1 MQYQTKTNKIMYK
14 VYTKNGVALF
24 ISLCDDVEPNK
35 GGYYCE
41 VYLDED
47 GITEFDNFVIH
58 KEDLDCFENKNEAI
72 ILHCEAYANGVDD
85 IPILNKKFSTIC
97 DLIKDADAMG
107 NDFYMRHILYNKNMS
122 KNNSGRVSGKSH
134 NPQQLNHY
142 ANQKFYTY
150 YNILSILT
158 KLYKKLKI

>member
-1 MQYQTKTNKIMYK
+1 MYK
-14 VYTKNGVALF
+14 VYTKNGIALY

-58 KEDLDCFENKNEAI
+58 KEDLDCFENKNEGI
-72 ILHCEAYANGVDD
+72 IVHCEEYANGVDD
-85 IPILNKKFSTIC
+85 MPILNKKFSTIC

-107 NDFYMRHILYNKNMS
+107 NDFYMRHILYNKNMDANSDLFAKMS
-122 KNNSGRVSGKSH
+122 KLQMMLAEIKALSH
-134 NPQQLNHY
+134 DV
-142 ANQKFYTY
+142 AGY
-150 YNILSILT
+150 YNRN
-158 KLYKKLKI
+158 K

>member
-1 MQYQTKTNKIMYK
+1 MYK
-14 VYTKNGVALF
+14 VYTKNGIALF

-58 KEDLDCFENKNEAI
+58 KEDLFSFENKSEGI
-72 ILHCEAYANGVDD
+72 ISLCEVYANGVDD
-85 IPILNKKFSTIC
+85 ISILNKKFSTIC

-107 NDFYMRHILYNKNMS
+107 NDFYMRHILYNRNMDADS
-122 KNNSGRVSGKSH
+122 DLFKKMSRLQMMMAEIKALSQDVAG
-134 NPQQLNHY
+134 Y
-142 ANQKFYTY
+142 YT
-150 YNILSILT
+150 LD
-158 KLYKKLKI
+158 K

>member
-1 MQYQTKTNKIMYK
+1 MYK
-14 VYTKNGVALF
+14 VYTKNGIALF

-47 GITEFDNFVIH
+47 CISEFDNFVIH
-58 KEDLDCFENKNEAI
+58 KEDLDCFENKNEGI

-85 IPILNKKFSTIC
+85 IPILNNKFSTIC

-107 NDFYMRHILYNKNMS
+107 NDFYMRHILYNKNIDADSDLFAKMS
-122 KNNSGRVSGKSH
+122 KLQMMLAEIKALSH
-134 NPQQLNHY
+134 DV
-142 ANQKFYTY
+142 AGY
-150 YNILSILT
+150 YNGS
-158 KLYKKLKI
+158 K

>member
-1 MQYQTKTNKIMYK
+1 MYK

-47 GITEFDNFVIH
+47 GITEFGNFVIH

-107 NDFYMRHILYNKNMS
+107 NDFYMRHILYNKNIDVDSNLFSKMS
-122 KNNSGRVSGKSH
+122 KLQMMLAEIKALSH
-134 NPQQLNHY
+134 DV
-142 ANQKFYTY
+142 AGY
-150 YNILSILT
+150 YNGS
-158 KLYKKLKI
+158 K